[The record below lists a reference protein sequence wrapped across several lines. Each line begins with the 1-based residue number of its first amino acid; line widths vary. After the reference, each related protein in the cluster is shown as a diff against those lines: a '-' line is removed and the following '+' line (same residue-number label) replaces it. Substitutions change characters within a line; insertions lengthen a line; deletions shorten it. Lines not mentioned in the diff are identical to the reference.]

1 MVVITDLGDPR
12 DIHPKDKDPVGARLA
27 LCARALAYGEKITYS
42 GPEYTGMKIE
52 KNKAILTFKHVGKG
66 LVAKGGPLTGFT
78 IAGADKKFVKAD
90 AVIEED
96 KVIVSSPM
104 VETPVAVRFGWHN
117 HPIVNL
123 WNRDG
128 LPATPF
134 RTDDFP
140 MITGSKQGAGG
151 GAQ

>member
-1 MVVITDLGDPR
+1 
-12 DIHPKDKDPVGARLA
+12 
-27 LCARALAYGEKITYS
+27 ALAYDEKIIYS
-42 GPEYTGMKIE
+42 GPEYSGMKIE
-52 KNKAILTFKHVGKG
+52 KNKAILSFKHVGKG
-66 LVAKGGPLTGFT
+66 LLAKGGPLTGFT

-90 AVIEED
+90 AIIEED

-104 VETPVAVRFGWHN
+104 VEAPVAVRFGWHN

-140 MITGSKQGAGG
+140 MITGPKQGAGS